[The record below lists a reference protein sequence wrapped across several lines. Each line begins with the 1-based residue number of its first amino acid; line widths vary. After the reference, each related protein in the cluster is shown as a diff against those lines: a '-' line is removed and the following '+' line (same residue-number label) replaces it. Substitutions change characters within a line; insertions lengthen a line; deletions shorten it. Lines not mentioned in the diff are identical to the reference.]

1 MSKKGIDVSEFQGK
15 IDWEKVKNDG
25 IEFAILRCGYGMDFS
40 NQDDVEYER
49 NANECERLGIPYGV
63 YLMSYANTVEK
74 ARSEAKHVL
83 RLIEGRKISLGVWHD
98 IEDNGTS
105 GAINKETLT
114 NIINTFCNTIKN
126 AGYKV
131 GVYANLNW
139 LENKIEKTIKDNY
152 DIWVAQYYSKCEYEG
167 KYIMWQH
174 TSSGKVNGIS
184 TNVDMNILYE
194 DLPVINNNDNNN
206 DLYYDDNSFNENGI
220 DKGVED
226 NSSQFSNVNRGNSLT
241 NFGKGLAEGV
251 KNGFYQKKNNPAL
264 GVNDAKK
271 DDPMKGQ
278 KKPDNKGN
286 NLSNDKNNSAKGQ
299 KDGDKKKNPLP
310 GGMNKNKNDN
320 NKNANRQKPQDKNKE
335 KDVVETH

>member
-74 ARSEAKHVL
+74 ARSEAEHVL

-131 GVYANLNW
+131 GVYASLNW

-184 TNVDMNILYE
+184 TNVDMNILYK

-206 DLYYDDNSFNENGI
+206 SKTNNSEIVKSLQKALNKDYNCGLDVDGIIGPLTTKAVNNNMVRNFTVGEFAKWVQERLIAKGYSLNEFGVDGRYGNESEKKVKEFQSNCGI
-220 DKGVED
+220 DVDGIVGI
-226 NSSQFSNVNRGNSLT
+226 NTVNRLI
-241 NFGKGLAEGV
+241 
-251 KNGFYQKKNNPAL
+251 
-264 GVNDAKK
+264 
-271 DDPMKGQ
+271 
-278 KKPDNKGN
+278 
-286 NLSNDKNNSAKGQ
+286 
-299 KDGDKKKNPLP
+299 
-310 GGMNKNKNDN
+310 
-320 NKNANRQKPQDKNKE
+320 
-335 KDVVETH
+335 

>member
-15 IDWEKVKNDG
+15 IDWEKVKNAG

-83 RLIEGRKISLGVWHD
+83 RLIEGRKISLGVWYD

-206 DLYYDDNSFNENGI
+206 SKTNNSEIVKSLQKALNKDYNCGLDVDGIIGPLTTKAVNNNMVRNFTVGEFAKWVQERLIAKGYSLNNFGVDGRYGNESEKKVKEFQANCGI
-220 DKGVED
+220 DVDGIVGI
-226 NSSQFSNVNRGNSLT
+226 NTVNRLI
-241 NFGKGLAEGV
+241 
-251 KNGFYQKKNNPAL
+251 
-264 GVNDAKK
+264 
-271 DDPMKGQ
+271 
-278 KKPDNKGN
+278 
-286 NLSNDKNNSAKGQ
+286 
-299 KDGDKKKNPLP
+299 
-310 GGMNKNKNDN
+310 GG
-320 NKNANRQKPQDKNKE
+320 
-335 KDVVETH
+335 

>member
-74 ARSEAKHVL
+74 ARSEAEHVL
-83 RLIEGRKISLGVWHD
+83 RLIEGRKISLGVWYD

-131 GVYANLNW
+131 GVYASLNW
-139 LENKIEKTIKDNY
+139 LENKIERIIRDNY

-206 DLYYDDNSFNENGI
+206 SKTNNSEIVKSLQRALNKDYNCGLEIDGIIGPLTTKAVNNNMVRNFTVGEFAKWVQERLIAKGYSLNEFGVDGRYGNESEKKVKEFQANCGI
-220 DKGVED
+220 DVDGIVGI
-226 NSSQFSNVNRGNSLT
+226 NTVNRLI
-241 NFGKGLAEGV
+241 
-251 KNGFYQKKNNPAL
+251 
-264 GVNDAKK
+264 
-271 DDPMKGQ
+271 
-278 KKPDNKGN
+278 
-286 NLSNDKNNSAKGQ
+286 
-299 KDGDKKKNPLP
+299 
-310 GGMNKNKNDN
+310 
-320 NKNANRQKPQDKNKE
+320 
-335 KDVVETH
+335 

>member
-83 RLIEGRKISLGVWHD
+83 RLIEGRKISLGVWYD

-206 DLYYDDNSFNENGI
+206 SKTNNSEIVKSLQRALNKDYNCGLDVDGIIGPLTTKAVNNNMVRNFTVGEFAKWVQERLIAKGYSLNEFGVDGRYGNESEKKVKEFQANCGI
-220 DKGVED
+220 DVDGIVGI
-226 NSSQFSNVNRGNSLT
+226 NTVNRLI
-241 NFGKGLAEGV
+241 
-251 KNGFYQKKNNPAL
+251 
-264 GVNDAKK
+264 
-271 DDPMKGQ
+271 
-278 KKPDNKGN
+278 
-286 NLSNDKNNSAKGQ
+286 
-299 KDGDKKKNPLP
+299 
-310 GGMNKNKNDN
+310 
-320 NKNANRQKPQDKNKE
+320 
-335 KDVVETH
+335 

>member
-15 IDWEKVKNDG
+15 IDWEKVKNAG

-184 TNVDMNILYE
+184 TNVDMNILYK

-206 DLYYDDNSFNENGI
+206 SKTNNSEIVKSLQKALNKDYNCGLDVDGIIGLLTTKAVNNNMVRNFTVGEFAKWVQERLIAKGYSLNEFGVDGRYGNESEKKVKEFQANCGI
-220 DKGVED
+220 DVDGIVGI
-226 NSSQFSNVNRGNSLT
+226 NTVNRLI
-241 NFGKGLAEGV
+241 
-251 KNGFYQKKNNPAL
+251 
-264 GVNDAKK
+264 
-271 DDPMKGQ
+271 
-278 KKPDNKGN
+278 
-286 NLSNDKNNSAKGQ
+286 
-299 KDGDKKKNPLP
+299 
-310 GGMNKNKNDN
+310 
-320 NKNANRQKPQDKNKE
+320 
-335 KDVVETH
+335 

>member
-206 DLYYDDNSFNENGI
+206 SKTNNSEIVKSLQKALNKDYNCGLDVDGIIGPLTTKAVNNNMVRNFTVGEFAKWVQERLIAKGYSLNEFGVDGRYGNESEKKVKEFQANCGI
-220 DKGVED
+220 DVDGIVGI
-226 NSSQFSNVNRGNSLT
+226 NTVNRLI
-241 NFGKGLAEGV
+241 
-251 KNGFYQKKNNPAL
+251 
-264 GVNDAKK
+264 
-271 DDPMKGQ
+271 
-278 KKPDNKGN
+278 
-286 NLSNDKNNSAKGQ
+286 
-299 KDGDKKKNPLP
+299 
-310 GGMNKNKNDN
+310 
-320 NKNANRQKPQDKNKE
+320 
-335 KDVVETH
+335 

>member
-83 RLIEGRKISLGVWHD
+83 RLIEGHKISLGVWYD

-126 AGYKV
+126 AGHRV

-206 DLYYDDNSFNENGI
+206 SKTNNSEIVKSLQKALNQDYNCALDVDGIIGPLTTKAVNNNMVRNFTVGEFARWVQERLIAKGYSLNEFGVDGRYGNESEKKVKEFQANCGI
-220 DKGVED
+220 DVDGIVGI
-226 NSSQFSNVNRGNSLT
+226 NTVNKL
-241 NFGKGLAEGV
+241 L
-251 KNGFYQKKNNPAL
+251 
-264 GVNDAKK
+264 
-271 DDPMKGQ
+271 
-278 KKPDNKGN
+278 
-286 NLSNDKNNSAKGQ
+286 
-299 KDGDKKKNPLP
+299 
-310 GGMNKNKNDN
+310 
-320 NKNANRQKPQDKNKE
+320 
-335 KDVVETH
+335 

>member
-15 IDWEKVKNDG
+15 IDWEKVKNSG
-25 IEFAILRCGYGMDFS
+25 VKFAILRCGYGMDFS

-83 RLIEGRKISLGVWHD
+83 RLIEGRKISLGVWYD

-126 AGYKV
+126 AGYRV

-139 LENKIEKTIKDNY
+139 LENKIERIIRDNY

-206 DLYYDDNSFNENGI
+206 SKTNNSEIVKSLQKALNKDYNCGLDVDGIIGPLTTKAINSHMVRNFTVGEFAKWVQERLIAKGYSLNEFGVDGRYGNESEKKVKEFQANCGI
-220 DKGVED
+220 DIDGIVGI
-226 NSSQFSNVNRGNSLT
+226 NTVNRLI
-241 NFGKGLAEGV
+241 
-251 KNGFYQKKNNPAL
+251 
-264 GVNDAKK
+264 
-271 DDPMKGQ
+271 
-278 KKPDNKGN
+278 
-286 NLSNDKNNSAKGQ
+286 
-299 KDGDKKKNPLP
+299 
-310 GGMNKNKNDN
+310 
-320 NKNANRQKPQDKNKE
+320 
-335 KDVVETH
+335 

>member
-15 IDWEKVKNDG
+15 INWEKVKNDG

-83 RLIEGRKISLGVWHD
+83 RLIEGRKISLGVWYD

-126 AGYKV
+126 AGHRV

-206 DLYYDDNSFNENGI
+206 SKTNNSEIVKSLQKALNKDYNCGLDVDGIIGPLTTKAVNNNMVRNFTVGEFAKWVQERLIAKGYSLNEFGVDGRYGNESEKKVKEFQANCGI
-220 DKGVED
+220 DVDGIVGI
-226 NSSQFSNVNRGNSLT
+226 NTVNRLI
-241 NFGKGLAEGV
+241 
-251 KNGFYQKKNNPAL
+251 
-264 GVNDAKK
+264 
-271 DDPMKGQ
+271 
-278 KKPDNKGN
+278 
-286 NLSNDKNNSAKGQ
+286 
-299 KDGDKKKNPLP
+299 
-310 GGMNKNKNDN
+310 
-320 NKNANRQKPQDKNKE
+320 
-335 KDVVETH
+335 

>member
-126 AGYKV
+126 AEYKV

-139 LENKIEKTIKDNY
+139 LENKIEKTRKDNY

-206 DLYYDDNSFNENGI
+206 SKTNNSEIVKSLQRALNKDYNCGLDVDGIIGPLTTKAVNNNMVRNFTVGEFAKWVQERLIAKGYSLNEFGVDGRYGNESEKKVKEFQANCGI
-220 DKGVED
+220 DVDGIVGI
-226 NSSQFSNVNRGNSLT
+226 NTVNRLI
-241 NFGKGLAEGV
+241 
-251 KNGFYQKKNNPAL
+251 
-264 GVNDAKK
+264 
-271 DDPMKGQ
+271 
-278 KKPDNKGN
+278 
-286 NLSNDKNNSAKGQ
+286 
-299 KDGDKKKNPLP
+299 
-310 GGMNKNKNDN
+310 
-320 NKNANRQKPQDKNKE
+320 
-335 KDVVETH
+335 

>member
-15 IDWEKVKNDG
+15 IDWEKVKNSG
-25 IEFAILRCGYGMDFS
+25 VEFAILRCGYGMDFS

-206 DLYYDDNSFNENGI
+206 SKTNNSEIVKSLQKALNKDYNCGLDVDGIIGPLTTKAVNNNMVRNFTVGEFAKWVQERLIAKGYSLNEFGVDGRYGNESEKKVKEFQSNCGI
-220 DKGVED
+220 DVDGIVGI
-226 NSSQFSNVNRGNSLT
+226 NTVNRLI
-241 NFGKGLAEGV
+241 
-251 KNGFYQKKNNPAL
+251 
-264 GVNDAKK
+264 
-271 DDPMKGQ
+271 
-278 KKPDNKGN
+278 
-286 NLSNDKNNSAKGQ
+286 
-299 KDGDKKKNPLP
+299 
-310 GGMNKNKNDN
+310 
-320 NKNANRQKPQDKNKE
+320 
-335 KDVVETH
+335 

>member
-25 IEFAILRCGYGMDFS
+25 IEFAILRCGYGMDFL
-40 NQDDVEYER
+40 NQDDVGYER

-83 RLIEGRKISLGVWHD
+83 RLIEGRKISLGVWYD

-126 AGYKV
+126 AGHRV
-131 GVYANLNW
+131 GVYASLNW
-139 LENKIEKTIKDNY
+139 LENKIERIIRDNY

-206 DLYYDDNSFNENGI
+206 SKTNNSEIVKSLQRALNKDYNCGLDVDGIIGPLTTKAVNNNMVRNFTVGEFAKWVQERLIAKGYSLNEFGVDGRYGNESEKKVKEFQANCGI
-220 DKGVED
+220 DVDGIVGI
-226 NSSQFSNVNRGNSLT
+226 NTVNRLIRG
-241 NFGKGLAEGV
+241 
-251 KNGFYQKKNNPAL
+251 
-264 GVNDAKK
+264 
-271 DDPMKGQ
+271 
-278 KKPDNKGN
+278 
-286 NLSNDKNNSAKGQ
+286 
-299 KDGDKKKNPLP
+299 
-310 GGMNKNKNDN
+310 
-320 NKNANRQKPQDKNKE
+320 
-335 KDVVETH
+335 

>member
-25 IEFAILRCGYGMDFS
+25 IEFAILRCGYGMDFL

-74 ARSEAKHVL
+74 ARSEAEHVL

-206 DLYYDDNSFNENGI
+206 SKTNNSEIVKSLQRALNKDYNCGLDVDGIIGPLTTKAVNNNMVRNFTVGEFAKWVQERLIAKGYSLNNFGVDGRYGNESEKKVKEFQANCGI
-220 DKGVED
+220 DVDGIVGI
-226 NSSQFSNVNRGNSLT
+226 NTVNRLI
-241 NFGKGLAEGV
+241 
-251 KNGFYQKKNNPAL
+251 
-264 GVNDAKK
+264 
-271 DDPMKGQ
+271 
-278 KKPDNKGN
+278 
-286 NLSNDKNNSAKGQ
+286 
-299 KDGDKKKNPLP
+299 
-310 GGMNKNKNDN
+310 GG
-320 NKNANRQKPQDKNKE
+320 
-335 KDVVETH
+335 

>member
-15 IDWEKVKNDG
+15 VDWEKVKNSG
-25 IEFAILRCGYGMDFS
+25 VEFAILRCGYGMDFS

-83 RLIEGRKISLGVWHD
+83 RLIEGRKISLGVWYD

-126 AGYKV
+126 AGHRV

-206 DLYYDDNSFNENGI
+206 SKTNNSEIVKSLQRALNKDYNCGLDVDGIIGPLTTKAVNNNMVRNFTVGEFAKWVQERLIAKGYSLNEFGVDGRYGNESEKKVKEFQANCGI
-220 DKGVED
+220 DVDGIVGI
-226 NSSQFSNVNRGNSLT
+226 NTVNRLI
-241 NFGKGLAEGV
+241 
-251 KNGFYQKKNNPAL
+251 
-264 GVNDAKK
+264 
-271 DDPMKGQ
+271 
-278 KKPDNKGN
+278 
-286 NLSNDKNNSAKGQ
+286 
-299 KDGDKKKNPLP
+299 
-310 GGMNKNKNDN
+310 
-320 NKNANRQKPQDKNKE
+320 
-335 KDVVETH
+335 

>member
-25 IEFAILRCGYGMDFS
+25 IEFAILRCGYGMDFL

-139 LENKIEKTIKDNY
+139 LGNKIEKTIKDNY

-184 TNVDMNILYE
+184 TNVDMNILYK

-206 DLYYDDNSFNENGI
+206 SKTNNSEIVKSLQRALNKDYNCGLDVDGIIGPLTTKAVNNNMVRNFTVGEFAKWVQERLIAKGYSLNEFGVDGRYGNESEKKVKEFQANCGI
-220 DKGVED
+220 DVDGIVGI
-226 NSSQFSNVNRGNSLT
+226 NTVNRLI
-241 NFGKGLAEGV
+241 
-251 KNGFYQKKNNPAL
+251 
-264 GVNDAKK
+264 
-271 DDPMKGQ
+271 
-278 KKPDNKGN
+278 
-286 NLSNDKNNSAKGQ
+286 
-299 KDGDKKKNPLP
+299 
-310 GGMNKNKNDN
+310 
-320 NKNANRQKPQDKNKE
+320 
-335 KDVVETH
+335 

>member
-126 AGYKV
+126 AGHRV

-206 DLYYDDNSFNENGI
+206 SKTNNSEIVKSLQKALNKDYNCGLEIDGIIGPLTTKAVNNNMVRNFTVGEFAKWVQERLIAKGYSLNNFGVDGRYGNESEKKVKEFQANCGI
-220 DKGVED
+220 DVDGIVGI
-226 NSSQFSNVNRGNSLT
+226 NTVNRLI
-241 NFGKGLAEGV
+241 
-251 KNGFYQKKNNPAL
+251 
-264 GVNDAKK
+264 
-271 DDPMKGQ
+271 
-278 KKPDNKGN
+278 
-286 NLSNDKNNSAKGQ
+286 
-299 KDGDKKKNPLP
+299 
-310 GGMNKNKNDN
+310 GG
-320 NKNANRQKPQDKNKE
+320 
-335 KDVVETH
+335 

>member
-15 IDWEKVKNDG
+15 IDWEKVKNSG
-25 IEFAILRCGYGMDFS
+25 VEFAILRCGYGMDFS

-83 RLIEGRKISLGVWHD
+83 RLIEGHKISLGVWYD

-126 AGYKV
+126 AGHRV

-194 DLPVINNNDNNN
+194 DLPVINNNDNNSKTN
-206 DLYYDDNSFNENGI
+206 NSEIVKSLQKALNKDYNCGLDVDGIIGPLTTKAVNNNMVRNFTVGEFAKWVQERLIAKGYSLNEFGVDGRYGNESEKKVKEFQSNCGI
-220 DKGVED
+220 DVDGIVGI
-226 NSSQFSNVNRGNSLT
+226 NTVNRLI
-241 NFGKGLAEGV
+241 
-251 KNGFYQKKNNPAL
+251 
-264 GVNDAKK
+264 
-271 DDPMKGQ
+271 
-278 KKPDNKGN
+278 
-286 NLSNDKNNSAKGQ
+286 
-299 KDGDKKKNPLP
+299 
-310 GGMNKNKNDN
+310 
-320 NKNANRQKPQDKNKE
+320 
-335 KDVVETH
+335 

>member
-15 IDWEKVKNDG
+15 ADWEKVKNSG
-25 IEFAILRCGYGMDFS
+25 VEFAILRCGYGMDFL

-74 ARSEAKHVL
+74 ARSEAEHVL
-83 RLIEGRKISLGVWHD
+83 RLIEGRKISLGVWYD

-126 AGYKV
+126 AGHRV
-131 GVYANLNW
+131 GVYASLNW
-139 LENKIEKTIKDNY
+139 LENKIERIIRDNY

-184 TNVDMNILYE
+184 TNVDINILYE

-206 DLYYDDNSFNENGI
+206 SKTNNSEIVKSLQRALNKDYNCGLDVDGIIGPLTTKAVNNNMVRNFTVGEFAKWVQERLIAKGYSLNEFGVDGRYGNESEKKVKEFQANCGI
-220 DKGVED
+220 DVDGIVGI
-226 NSSQFSNVNRGNSLT
+226 NTVNRLI
-241 NFGKGLAEGV
+241 
-251 KNGFYQKKNNPAL
+251 
-264 GVNDAKK
+264 
-271 DDPMKGQ
+271 
-278 KKPDNKGN
+278 
-286 NLSNDKNNSAKGQ
+286 
-299 KDGDKKKNPLP
+299 
-310 GGMNKNKNDN
+310 
-320 NKNANRQKPQDKNKE
+320 
-335 KDVVETH
+335 

>member
-15 IDWEKVKNDG
+15 IDWEKVKNSG
-25 IEFAILRCGYGMDFS
+25 VEFAILRCGYGMDFS
-40 NQDDVEYER
+40 SQDDVEYER

-184 TNVDMNILYE
+184 TNVDMNILYK

-206 DLYYDDNSFNENGI
+206 SKTNNSEIVKSLQKALNKDYNCGLDVDGIIGPLTTKAVNNNMVRNFTVGKFAKWVQERLIAKGYSLNEFGVDGRYGNESEKKVKEFQANCGI
-220 DKGVED
+220 DVDGIVGI
-226 NSSQFSNVNRGNSLT
+226 NTVNRLI
-241 NFGKGLAEGV
+241 
-251 KNGFYQKKNNPAL
+251 
-264 GVNDAKK
+264 
-271 DDPMKGQ
+271 
-278 KKPDNKGN
+278 
-286 NLSNDKNNSAKGQ
+286 
-299 KDGDKKKNPLP
+299 
-310 GGMNKNKNDN
+310 
-320 NKNANRQKPQDKNKE
+320 
-335 KDVVETH
+335 

>member
-184 TNVDMNILYE
+184 TNVDMNILYK

-206 DLYYDDNSFNENGI
+206 SKTNNSEIVKSLQKALNKDYNCGLDVDGIIGPLTTKAVNNNMVRNFTVGEFARWVQERLIAKGYSLNEFGVDGRYGNESEKKVKEFQANCGI
-220 DKGVED
+220 DVDGIVGI
-226 NSSQFSNVNRGNSLT
+226 NTVNRLI
-241 NFGKGLAEGV
+241 
-251 KNGFYQKKNNPAL
+251 
-264 GVNDAKK
+264 
-271 DDPMKGQ
+271 
-278 KKPDNKGN
+278 
-286 NLSNDKNNSAKGQ
+286 
-299 KDGDKKKNPLP
+299 
-310 GGMNKNKNDN
+310 
-320 NKNANRQKPQDKNKE
+320 
-335 KDVVETH
+335 

>member
-74 ARSEAKHVL
+74 ARSEAEHVL
-83 RLIEGRKISLGVWHD
+83 RLIEGRKISLGVWYD

-206 DLYYDDNSFNENGI
+206 SKTNNSEIVKSLQRALNKDYNCGLDVDGIIGPLTTKAVNNNMVRNFTVGEFARWVQERLIAKGYSLNEFGVDGRYGNESEKKVKEFQANCDIDVDGI
-220 DKGVED
+220 VGI
-226 NSSQFSNVNRGNSLT
+226 NTVNRLI
-241 NFGKGLAEGV
+241 
-251 KNGFYQKKNNPAL
+251 
-264 GVNDAKK
+264 
-271 DDPMKGQ
+271 
-278 KKPDNKGN
+278 
-286 NLSNDKNNSAKGQ
+286 
-299 KDGDKKKNPLP
+299 
-310 GGMNKNKNDN
+310 
-320 NKNANRQKPQDKNKE
+320 
-335 KDVVETH
+335 

>member
-83 RLIEGRKISLGVWHD
+83 RLIEGRKISLGVWYD

-126 AGYKV
+126 AGNRV

-206 DLYYDDNSFNENGI
+206 SKTNNSEIVKSLQRALNKDYNCGLDVDGIIGPLTTKAVNNNMVRNFTVGEFAKWVQERLIAKGYSLNEFGVDGRYGNESEKKVKEFQANCGI
-220 DKGVED
+220 DVDGIVGI
-226 NSSQFSNVNRGNSLT
+226 NTVNRLI
-241 NFGKGLAEGV
+241 
-251 KNGFYQKKNNPAL
+251 
-264 GVNDAKK
+264 
-271 DDPMKGQ
+271 
-278 KKPDNKGN
+278 
-286 NLSNDKNNSAKGQ
+286 
-299 KDGDKKKNPLP
+299 
-310 GGMNKNKNDN
+310 
-320 NKNANRQKPQDKNKE
+320 
-335 KDVVETH
+335 

>member
-83 RLIEGRKISLGVWHD
+83 RLIEGRKISLGVWYD

-126 AGYKV
+126 AGHRV
-131 GVYANLNW
+131 GVYASLNW
-139 LENKIEKTIKDNY
+139 LENKIERIIRDNY

-206 DLYYDDNSFNENGI
+206 SKTNNSEIVKSLQRALNKDYNCGLDVDGIIGPLTTKAVNNNMVRNFTVGEFAKWVQERLIAKGYSLNEFGVDGRYGNESEKKVKEFQANCGI
-220 DKGVED
+220 DVDGIVGI
-226 NSSQFSNVNRGNSLT
+226 NTVNRLI
-241 NFGKGLAEGV
+241 
-251 KNGFYQKKNNPAL
+251 
-264 GVNDAKK
+264 
-271 DDPMKGQ
+271 
-278 KKPDNKGN
+278 
-286 NLSNDKNNSAKGQ
+286 
-299 KDGDKKKNPLP
+299 
-310 GGMNKNKNDN
+310 
-320 NKNANRQKPQDKNKE
+320 
-335 KDVVETH
+335 

>member
-15 IDWEKVKNDG
+15 IDWKKVKNDG
-25 IEFAILRCGYGMDFS
+25 IEFAILRCGYGMDFL

-206 DLYYDDNSFNENGI
+206 SKTNNSEIVKSLQKALNKDYNCGLDVDGIIGSLTTKAVNNNMVRNFTVGEFAKWVQERLIAKGYSLNEFGVDGRYGNESEKKVKEFQANCGI
-220 DKGVED
+220 DVDGIVGI
-226 NSSQFSNVNRGNSLT
+226 NTVNRLI
-241 NFGKGLAEGV
+241 
-251 KNGFYQKKNNPAL
+251 
-264 GVNDAKK
+264 
-271 DDPMKGQ
+271 
-278 KKPDNKGN
+278 
-286 NLSNDKNNSAKGQ
+286 
-299 KDGDKKKNPLP
+299 
-310 GGMNKNKNDN
+310 
-320 NKNANRQKPQDKNKE
+320 
-335 KDVVETH
+335 

>member
-74 ARSEAKHVL
+74 ARSEAEHVL
-83 RLIEGRKISLGVWHD
+83 RLIEGRKISLGVWYD

-126 AGYKV
+126 AGHRV
-131 GVYANLNW
+131 GVYASLNW
-139 LENKIEKTIKDNY
+139 LENKIERIIRDNY

-206 DLYYDDNSFNENGI
+206 SKTNNSEIVKSLQKALNKDYNCGLDVDGIIGPLTTKAVNNNMVRNFTVGEFAKWVQERLIAKGYSLNEFGVDGRYGNESEKKVKEFQANCGI
-220 DKGVED
+220 DVDGIVGI
-226 NSSQFSNVNRGNSLT
+226 NTVNRLI
-241 NFGKGLAEGV
+241 
-251 KNGFYQKKNNPAL
+251 
-264 GVNDAKK
+264 
-271 DDPMKGQ
+271 
-278 KKPDNKGN
+278 
-286 NLSNDKNNSAKGQ
+286 
-299 KDGDKKKNPLP
+299 
-310 GGMNKNKNDN
+310 
-320 NKNANRQKPQDKNKE
+320 
-335 KDVVETH
+335 

>member
-40 NQDDVEYER
+40 KQDDVEYER

-184 TNVDMNILYE
+184 TNVDMNILYK

-206 DLYYDDNSFNENGI
+206 SKTNNSEIVKSLQKALNKDYNCGLDVDGIIGPLTTKAVNNNMVRNFTVGEFAKWVQERLIAKEYSLNNFGVDGRYGNESEKKVKEFQANCGI
-220 DKGVED
+220 DVDGIVGI
-226 NSSQFSNVNRGNSLT
+226 NTVNRLI
-241 NFGKGLAEGV
+241 
-251 KNGFYQKKNNPAL
+251 
-264 GVNDAKK
+264 
-271 DDPMKGQ
+271 
-278 KKPDNKGN
+278 
-286 NLSNDKNNSAKGQ
+286 
-299 KDGDKKKNPLP
+299 
-310 GGMNKNKNDN
+310 
-320 NKNANRQKPQDKNKE
+320 
-335 KDVVETH
+335 

>member
-126 AGYKV
+126 AGHRV

-184 TNVDMNILYE
+184 TNVDINILYE

-206 DLYYDDNSFNENGI
+206 SKTNNSEIVKSLQRALNKDYNCGLDVDGIIGPLTTKAVNNNMVRNFTVGEFAKWVQERLIAKGYSLNEFGVDGRYGNESEKKVKEFQANCGI
-220 DKGVED
+220 DVDGIVGI
-226 NSSQFSNVNRGNSLT
+226 NTVNRLI
-241 NFGKGLAEGV
+241 
-251 KNGFYQKKNNPAL
+251 
-264 GVNDAKK
+264 
-271 DDPMKGQ
+271 
-278 KKPDNKGN
+278 
-286 NLSNDKNNSAKGQ
+286 
-299 KDGDKKKNPLP
+299 
-310 GGMNKNKNDN
+310 
-320 NKNANRQKPQDKNKE
+320 
-335 KDVVETH
+335 

>member
-83 RLIEGRKISLGVWHD
+83 RLIEGRKISLGVWYD

-126 AGYKV
+126 AGHRV

-206 DLYYDDNSFNENGI
+206 SKTNNSEIVKSLQKALNKDYNCGLDVDGIIGPLTTKAVNNNMVRNFTVGEFAKWVQERLIAKGYSLNNFGVDGRYGNESEKKVKEFQANCGI
-220 DKGVED
+220 DVDGIVGI
-226 NSSQFSNVNRGNSLT
+226 NTVNRLI
-241 NFGKGLAEGV
+241 
-251 KNGFYQKKNNPAL
+251 
-264 GVNDAKK
+264 
-271 DDPMKGQ
+271 
-278 KKPDNKGN
+278 
-286 NLSNDKNNSAKGQ
+286 
-299 KDGDKKKNPLP
+299 
-310 GGMNKNKNDN
+310 GG
-320 NKNANRQKPQDKNKE
+320 
-335 KDVVETH
+335 

>member
-184 TNVDMNILYE
+184 TNVDMNILYK

-206 DLYYDDNSFNENGI
+206 SKTNNSEIVKSLQKALNKDYNCGLDVDGIIGPLTTKAVNNNMVRNFTVGEFAKWVQERLIAKGYSLNEFGVDGRYGNESEKKVKEFQANCGI
-220 DKGVED
+220 DVDGIVGI
-226 NSSQFSNVNRGNSLT
+226 NTVNRLI
-241 NFGKGLAEGV
+241 
-251 KNGFYQKKNNPAL
+251 
-264 GVNDAKK
+264 
-271 DDPMKGQ
+271 
-278 KKPDNKGN
+278 
-286 NLSNDKNNSAKGQ
+286 
-299 KDGDKKKNPLP
+299 
-310 GGMNKNKNDN
+310 
-320 NKNANRQKPQDKNKE
+320 
-335 KDVVETH
+335 

>member
-74 ARSEAKHVL
+74 ARSEAEHVL

-131 GVYANLNW
+131 GVYASLNW

-206 DLYYDDNSFNENGI
+206 SKTNNSKEEIVKSLQRALNKDYNCGLDVDGIIGPLTTKAVNNNMVRNFTVGEFAKWVQERLTTKGYSLNNFGVDGRYGNESEKKVKEFQANCGI
-220 DKGVED
+220 DVDGIVGI
-226 NSSQFSNVNRGNSLT
+226 NTVNRLI
-241 NFGKGLAEGV
+241 
-251 KNGFYQKKNNPAL
+251 
-264 GVNDAKK
+264 
-271 DDPMKGQ
+271 
-278 KKPDNKGN
+278 
-286 NLSNDKNNSAKGQ
+286 
-299 KDGDKKKNPLP
+299 
-310 GGMNKNKNDN
+310 GG
-320 NKNANRQKPQDKNKE
+320 
-335 KDVVETH
+335 

>member
-206 DLYYDDNSFNENGI
+206 SKTNNSEIVKSLQRALNKDYNCGLDVDGIIGPLTTKAVNNNMVRNFTVGEFAKWVQERLIAKGYSLNEFGVDGRYGNESEKKVKEFQSNCGI
-220 DKGVED
+220 DVDGIVGI
-226 NSSQFSNVNRGNSLT
+226 NTVNRLI
-241 NFGKGLAEGV
+241 
-251 KNGFYQKKNNPAL
+251 
-264 GVNDAKK
+264 
-271 DDPMKGQ
+271 
-278 KKPDNKGN
+278 
-286 NLSNDKNNSAKGQ
+286 
-299 KDGDKKKNPLP
+299 
-310 GGMNKNKNDN
+310 
-320 NKNANRQKPQDKNKE
+320 
-335 KDVVETH
+335 

>member
-184 TNVDMNILYE
+184 TNVDMNILYK

-206 DLYYDDNSFNENGI
+206 SKTNNSEIVKSLQRALNKDYNCGLDVDGIIGPLTTKAVNNNMVRNFTVGEFAKWVQERLIAKGYSLNEFGVDGRYGNESEKKVKEFQANCGI
-220 DKGVED
+220 DVDGIVGI
-226 NSSQFSNVNRGNSLT
+226 NTVNRLI
-241 NFGKGLAEGV
+241 
-251 KNGFYQKKNNPAL
+251 
-264 GVNDAKK
+264 
-271 DDPMKGQ
+271 
-278 KKPDNKGN
+278 
-286 NLSNDKNNSAKGQ
+286 
-299 KDGDKKKNPLP
+299 
-310 GGMNKNKNDN
+310 
-320 NKNANRQKPQDKNKE
+320 
-335 KDVVETH
+335 

>member
-83 RLIEGRKISLGVWHD
+83 RLIEGRKISLGVWYD

-184 TNVDMNILYE
+184 TNVDMNILYK

-206 DLYYDDNSFNENGI
+206 SKTNNSEIVKSLQKALNKDYNCGLDVDGIIGLLTTKAVNNNMVRNFTVGEFAKWVQERLIAKGYSLNEFGVDGRYGNESEKKVKEFQANCGI
-220 DKGVED
+220 DVDGIVGI
-226 NSSQFSNVNRGNSLT
+226 NTVNRLI
-241 NFGKGLAEGV
+241 
-251 KNGFYQKKNNPAL
+251 
-264 GVNDAKK
+264 
-271 DDPMKGQ
+271 
-278 KKPDNKGN
+278 
-286 NLSNDKNNSAKGQ
+286 
-299 KDGDKKKNPLP
+299 
-310 GGMNKNKNDN
+310 
-320 NKNANRQKPQDKNKE
+320 
-335 KDVVETH
+335 

>member
-126 AGYKV
+126 AGHRV

-206 DLYYDDNSFNENGI
+206 SKTNNSEIVKSLQKALNKDYNCGLDVDGIIGPLTTKAVNNNMVRNFTVGEFAKWVQERLIAKGYSLNEFGVDGRYGNESEKKVKEFQANCGI
-220 DKGVED
+220 DVDGIVGI
-226 NSSQFSNVNRGNSLT
+226 NTVNRLI
-241 NFGKGLAEGV
+241 
-251 KNGFYQKKNNPAL
+251 
-264 GVNDAKK
+264 
-271 DDPMKGQ
+271 
-278 KKPDNKGN
+278 
-286 NLSNDKNNSAKGQ
+286 
-299 KDGDKKKNPLP
+299 
-310 GGMNKNKNDN
+310 
-320 NKNANRQKPQDKNKE
+320 
-335 KDVVETH
+335 

>member
-40 NQDDVEYER
+40 NQDDVEYEI

-74 ARSEAKHVL
+74 ARSEAEHVL
-83 RLIEGRKISLGVWHD
+83 RLIEGRKISLGVWYD

-126 AGYKV
+126 AGHRV
-131 GVYANLNW
+131 GVYASLNW
-139 LENKIEKTIKDNY
+139 LENKIERIIRDNY

-206 DLYYDDNSFNENGI
+206 SKTNNSEIVKSLQKALNKDYNCGLDVDGIIGPLTTKAVNNNMVRNFTVGEFAKWVQERLIAKGYSLNEFGVDGRYGNESEKKVKEFQANCGI
-220 DKGVED
+220 DVDGIVGI
-226 NSSQFSNVNRGNSLT
+226 NTVNRLI
-241 NFGKGLAEGV
+241 
-251 KNGFYQKKNNPAL
+251 
-264 GVNDAKK
+264 
-271 DDPMKGQ
+271 
-278 KKPDNKGN
+278 
-286 NLSNDKNNSAKGQ
+286 
-299 KDGDKKKNPLP
+299 
-310 GGMNKNKNDN
+310 
-320 NKNANRQKPQDKNKE
+320 
-335 KDVVETH
+335 

>member
-15 IDWEKVKNDG
+15 IDWGKVKNSG
-25 IEFAILRCGYGMDFS
+25 VEFAILRCGYGMDFS

-83 RLIEGRKISLGVWHD
+83 RLIEGHKISLGVWYD

-126 AGYKV
+126 AGHRV

-206 DLYYDDNSFNENGI
+206 SKTNNSEIVKSLQKALNQDYNCGLDVDGIIGPLTTKAVNNNMVRNFTVGEFAKWVQERLIAKGYSLNEFGVDGRYGNESEKKVKEFQANCGI
-220 DKGVED
+220 DVDGIVGI
-226 NSSQFSNVNRGNSLT
+226 NTVNRLI
-241 NFGKGLAEGV
+241 
-251 KNGFYQKKNNPAL
+251 
-264 GVNDAKK
+264 
-271 DDPMKGQ
+271 
-278 KKPDNKGN
+278 
-286 NLSNDKNNSAKGQ
+286 
-299 KDGDKKKNPLP
+299 
-310 GGMNKNKNDN
+310 
-320 NKNANRQKPQDKNKE
+320 
-335 KDVVETH
+335 

>member
-25 IEFAILRCGYGMDFS
+25 IEFAILRCGYGMDFL

-74 ARSEAKHVL
+74 ARSEAEHVL

-131 GVYANLNW
+131 GVYASLNW

-206 DLYYDDNSFNENGI
+206 SKTNNSEIVKSLQKALNKDYNCGLDVDGIIGPLTTKAVNNNMVRNFTVGEFAKWVQERLIAKGYSLNNFGVDGRYGNESEKKVKEFQANCGI
-220 DKGVED
+220 DVDGIVGI
-226 NSSQFSNVNRGNSLT
+226 NTVNRLI
-241 NFGKGLAEGV
+241 
-251 KNGFYQKKNNPAL
+251 
-264 GVNDAKK
+264 
-271 DDPMKGQ
+271 
-278 KKPDNKGN
+278 
-286 NLSNDKNNSAKGQ
+286 
-299 KDGDKKKNPLP
+299 
-310 GGMNKNKNDN
+310 GG
-320 NKNANRQKPQDKNKE
+320 
-335 KDVVETH
+335 

>member
-15 IDWEKVKNDG
+15 IDWEKVKNSG
-25 IEFAILRCGYGMDFS
+25 VEFAILRCGYGMDFS

-83 RLIEGRKISLGVWHD
+83 RLIEGRKISLGVWYD
-98 IEDNGTS
+98 IEDNRTS

-139 LENKIEKTIKDNY
+139 LENKIERIIRDNY

-206 DLYYDDNSFNENGI
+206 SKTNNSEIVKSLQKALNKDYNCGLDVDGIIGPLTTKAVNNNMVRNFTVGEFAKWVQERLIAKGYSLNEFGVDGRYGNESEKKVKEFQANCGI
-220 DKGVED
+220 DVDGIVGI
-226 NSSQFSNVNRGNSLT
+226 NTVNRLI
-241 NFGKGLAEGV
+241 
-251 KNGFYQKKNNPAL
+251 
-264 GVNDAKK
+264 
-271 DDPMKGQ
+271 
-278 KKPDNKGN
+278 
-286 NLSNDKNNSAKGQ
+286 
-299 KDGDKKKNPLP
+299 
-310 GGMNKNKNDN
+310 
-320 NKNANRQKPQDKNKE
+320 
-335 KDVVETH
+335 

>member
-15 IDWEKVKNDG
+15 IDWEKVKNSG
-25 IEFAILRCGYGMDFS
+25 VEFAILRCGYGMDFS

-83 RLIEGRKISLGVWHD
+83 RLIEGRKISLGVWYD

-131 GVYANLNW
+131 GVYASLNW

-184 TNVDMNILYE
+184 TNVDMNILYK

-206 DLYYDDNSFNENGI
+206 SKTNNSEIVKSLQKALNKDYNCGLDVDGIIGPLTTKAVNNNMVRNFTVGEFAKWVQERLIAKGYSLNEFGVDGRYGNESEKKIKEFQANCGI
-220 DKGVED
+220 DVDGIVGI
-226 NSSQFSNVNRGNSLT
+226 NTVNRLI
-241 NFGKGLAEGV
+241 
-251 KNGFYQKKNNPAL
+251 
-264 GVNDAKK
+264 
-271 DDPMKGQ
+271 
-278 KKPDNKGN
+278 
-286 NLSNDKNNSAKGQ
+286 
-299 KDGDKKKNPLP
+299 
-310 GGMNKNKNDN
+310 
-320 NKNANRQKPQDKNKE
+320 
-335 KDVVETH
+335 

>member
-83 RLIEGRKISLGVWHD
+83 RLIEGRKISLGVWYD

-131 GVYANLNW
+131 GVYASLNW

-206 DLYYDDNSFNENGI
+206 SKTNNSEIVKSLQKALNQDYNCALDVDGIIGPLTTKAVNNNMVRNFTVGEFARWVQERLIAKGYSLNEFGVDGRYGNESEKKVKEFQANCGI
-220 DKGVED
+220 DVDGIVGI
-226 NSSQFSNVNRGNSLT
+226 NTVNRLI
-241 NFGKGLAEGV
+241 
-251 KNGFYQKKNNPAL
+251 
-264 GVNDAKK
+264 
-271 DDPMKGQ
+271 
-278 KKPDNKGN
+278 
-286 NLSNDKNNSAKGQ
+286 
-299 KDGDKKKNPLP
+299 
-310 GGMNKNKNDN
+310 
-320 NKNANRQKPQDKNKE
+320 
-335 KDVVETH
+335 